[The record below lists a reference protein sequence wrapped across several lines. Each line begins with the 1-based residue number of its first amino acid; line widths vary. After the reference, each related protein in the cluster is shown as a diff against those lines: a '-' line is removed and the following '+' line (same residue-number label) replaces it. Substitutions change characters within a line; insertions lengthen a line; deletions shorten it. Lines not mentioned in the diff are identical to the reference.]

1 MFETTSH
8 IPASIQREIMYR
20 VWDPLVHLQTREPNT
35 QMLPYINRVV
45 PVSSAFDF
53 IRGLRHHLGLCSVKG
68 MWRAYQ
74 GWNSSSS
81 ILEFLSKHMADV
93 AFPHNPECTV
103 FRAPD
108 GDVIFYTF
116 GSYACFV
123 SPARVPFV
131 GEPPK
136 NVHSNITRNMT
147 WAVFSFSFGLLIST
161 RPGGEI

>member
-1 MFETTSH
+1 
-8 IPASIQREIMYR
+8 
-20 VWDPLVHLQTREPNT
+20 
-35 QMLPYINRVV
+35 
-45 PVSSAFDF
+45 
-53 IRGLRHHLGLCSVKG
+53 
-68 MWRAYQ
+68 
-74 GWNSSSS
+74 
-81 ILEFLSKHMADV
+81 MADV

-136 NVHSNITRNMT
+136 ERALKHNTQHDV
-147 WAVFSFSFGLLIST
+147 G
-161 RPGGEI
+161 